1 MNHRRHGKKKK
12 GPRNRR
18 ICTNEDDRGMRY
30 EWSVIDEILPSI
42 FSLNLKFEVFE
53 ISNLKT
59 LLARAALPDRDHHVR
74 IGVQPIQRL
83 EQQQA

>member
-1 MNHRRHGKKKK
+1 
-12 GPRNRR
+12 
-18 ICTNEDDRGMRY
+18 MRY
-30 EWSVIDEILPSI
+30 EWSVIDEILPSF

-53 ISNLKT
+53 ISNISNLKT